1 MSCTDS
7 ILFRPFQ
14 SLPQSIPQ
22 PLDFNLEKQ
31 TLIHKAKLDVHAEFE
46 TKEKER
52 EVQARI
58 QKSTELGNSRVQKM
72 KYRDDLLN
80 QLLKDA
86 TARAAVISAQPN
98 YPSLLTRLIVQALI
112 KIEETDVVIYC
123 RQADLAMVTKV
134 LPQAVSDLVKLMK
147 EKAGVDVKPNV
158 TVNQNRSKDLE
169 TSTGGGIIAVA
180 DDGRI
185 VCDNTL
191 EARLNL
197 VYIELLPS
205 IRAILFPE
213 GQ

>member
-1 MSCTDS
+1 
-7 ILFRPFQ
+7 
-14 SLPQSIPQ
+14 
-22 PLDFNLEKQ
+22 
-31 TLIHKAKLDVHAEFE
+31 VHAEFE

-158 TVNQNRSKDLE
+158 TARRTLRPRRGGASSRSRM
-169 TSTGGGIIAVA
+169 TGGSCA
-180 DDGRI
+180 
-185 VCDNTL
+185 TT
-191 EARLNL
+191 
-197 VYIELLPS
+197 PS
-205 IRAILFPE
+205 RHALTSSISSSYHPSGPYSSPRGSKHRTSWE
-213 GQ
+213 V